1 MPHNVGLFEFLKLFL
16 TEEFFNTMV
25 NKTNKYAEKVFCI
38 FAFLHFGDNDKTY
51 IHRLGK
57 VKYLV
62 DHLNSIMK
70 DIYDQKIFDHMIN
83 YLGVGFIFANKLKRR
98 GASMA

>member
-1 MPHNVGLFEFLKLFL
+1 MQTFQYGD
-16 TEEFFNTMV
+16 
-25 NKTNKYAEKVFCI
+25 KVFQKTLRRDR
-38 FAFLHFGDNDKTY
+38 FLAVLQFLHFGDNDKTY

-70 DIYDQKIFDHMIN
+70 DIYDQKIVDHMIN
-83 YLGVGFIFANKLKRR
+83 YLGVGFIFANRLKRR
-98 GASMA
+98 GASKYGIKFLELC